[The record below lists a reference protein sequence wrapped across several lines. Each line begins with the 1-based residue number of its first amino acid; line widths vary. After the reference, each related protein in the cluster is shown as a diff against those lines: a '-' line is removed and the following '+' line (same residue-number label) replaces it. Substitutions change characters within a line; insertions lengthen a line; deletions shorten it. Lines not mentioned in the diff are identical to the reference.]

1 MSDKVAVDTLRYLQV
16 LESGQRHRLP
26 DWLVWNADASLLDGV
41 ATDADVGNDY
51 VIMVISHFFLQLRA
65 VLEHLS
71 LPF

>member
-41 ATDADVGNDY
+41 ATEKNFQRPSSPNMGDIRGQRKNFP
-51 VIMVISHFFLQLRA
+51 SRPSKFL
-65 VLEHLS
+65 
-71 LPF
+71 